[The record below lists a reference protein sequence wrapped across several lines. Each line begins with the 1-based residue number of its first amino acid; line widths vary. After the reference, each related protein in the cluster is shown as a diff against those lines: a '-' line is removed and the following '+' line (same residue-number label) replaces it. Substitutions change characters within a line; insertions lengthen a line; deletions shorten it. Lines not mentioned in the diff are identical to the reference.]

1 MDIFRGF
8 LQFFPKIY
16 FALFFSLLTFILG
29 CFVGIMVLI
38 TVIFKKGVF
47 MKCFFCQN
55 VKNAEDVKYCA
66 SCNAAFC
73 GACSRG
79 SRCRN
84 CNSLLK
90 FLQ

>member
-1 MDIFRGF
+1 
-8 LQFFPKIY
+8 
-16 FALFFSLLTFILG
+16 
-29 CFVGIMVLI
+29 
-38 TVIFKKGVF
+38 

-55 VKNAEDVKYCA
+55 VKNAEDVRYCA

-79 SRCRN
+79 SKCRN